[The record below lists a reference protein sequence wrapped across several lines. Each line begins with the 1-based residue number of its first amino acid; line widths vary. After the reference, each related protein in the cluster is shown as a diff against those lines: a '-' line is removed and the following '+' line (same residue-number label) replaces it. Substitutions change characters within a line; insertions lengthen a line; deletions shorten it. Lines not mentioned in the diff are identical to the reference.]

1 MRQPAARANWQADGG
16 RRLRYTRFMSTETR
30 DLIVDA
36 ALRLAAERPWPEIT
50 LGAIAESAGVSLA
63 ELARHVS
70 GKPDILDALARRLD
84 SQLLDSLA
92 ADPVEGDAHDR
103 LFDIMLRRFELL
115 APHKA
120 AIANI
125 VKAPAD
131 GPVEWLALLASSLVT
146 QGWMLAAAD
155 IRLSGFRGDAAR
167 LGLAKIAADTLMVW
181 LKDDDTGLA
190 RTMAALDRKL
200 RDGEALMK
208 RLETPVALCSG
219 FARVFRSFREERTTK
234 TQAHDTA
241 D

>member
-1 MRQPAARANWQADGG
+1 
-16 RRLRYTRFMSTETR
+16 MSTETR

-36 ALRLAAERPWPEIT
+36 AFRLAAERPWPDIT
-50 LGAIAESAGVSLA
+50 LPAIAEGAGLSLA
-63 ELARHVS
+63 DLAKHVS
-70 GKPDILDALARRLD
+70 GKPDILDAFARRTD
-84 SQLLDSLA
+84 ARLLDSLGS
-92 ADPVEGDAHDR
+92 DPVEGDAHDR

-115 APHKA
+115 APYKA
-120 AIANI
+120 AIASI

-131 GPVEWLALLASSLVT
+131 GPVEWLALIASSLVT

-155 IRLSGFRGDAAR
+155 IRLSGLRGDAAR
-167 LGLAKIAADTLMVW
+167 LGLAKIAADTMMIW

-234 TQAHDTA
+234 TQSHDTA